1 MTVYFINWKADYE
14 LKMIDYLHQ
23 HYQVVN
29 LPVPSSYVWIA
40 KKLRKLGVNTDWLGK
55 SFIRKYVKNLKSDDI
70 ALFNDS
76 VITKGITPQIIK
88 NLRCKKVLLLRN
100 SVNET
105 FIEKHSGSFD
115 LIYDFEDKKNCSGK
129 IKRLEQF
136 FPVGLN
142 EIPHL
147 LEEEKKNE
155 KKVCYFLGKDKNRLK
170 TLVTLARKLTSYDVV
185 LDFNVVRDNTTDECS
200 DYLIHR
206 PLSYKENLK
215 RSLACDI
222 IVDITQE
229 NQSGWTL
236 RILEALYFNK
246 KIITNNQSILNSEI
260 YSKERFFILNTNEW
274 GEFDDFINAP
284 NTPVSHDILYNYSPE
299 HMLESIMR
307 ECEKND
313 F

>member
-1 MTVYFINWKADYE
+1 
-14 LKMIDYLHQ
+14 
-23 HYQVVN
+23 
-29 LPVPSSYVWIA
+29 
-40 KKLRKLGVNTDWLGK
+40 
-55 SFIRKYVKNLKSDDI
+55 
-70 ALFNDS
+70 
-76 VITKGITPQIIK
+76 
-88 NLRCKKVLLLRN
+88 RCKKVLLLRN

-105 FIEKHSGSFD
+105 FIEKHCGSFD

-200 DYLIHR
+200 DYLIHC

-229 NQSGWTL
+229 NQSG
-236 RILEALYFNK
+236 
-246 KIITNNQSILNSEI
+246 
-260 YSKERFFILNTNEW
+260 
-274 GEFDDFINAP
+274 
-284 NTPVSHDILYNYSPE
+284 
-299 HMLESIMR
+299 
-307 ECEKND
+307 
-313 F
+313 